1 MVDRLSLPQG
11 VKDYIPEKAE
21 ELRRIEEGLLEE
33 FSRWGYRKVI
43 TPLFEYLEPL
53 SVGLGDELKSK
64 VMKFVDPSTGE
75 IVALRPDITPQIA
88 RIVSTQLIDL
98 TSPLRLCYN
107 GRVVRFE
114 EKGSGKER
122 EIFQVGCELIG
133 LNSAEADAEIIALGI
148 KCLSKSGIKKLVL
161 DIGHTGIL
169 RKLLAKTGDVQPEIE
184 EAIKKKDQEALEK
197 ALRKS
202 NANKNVKD
210 AIKRLPMLYGGREVL
225 EEAKKIVS
233 IRKYIKE
240 LENTLNV
247 VDDYQLDYKVN
258 IDLTELR
265 GFNYYTGVTFEIL
278 SQVRPSPLLRGGR
291 YDELMGKYGRNAPAT
306 GFAVDVESLMD
317 YSKNNVENNQIHF
330 VVIPNKPSLRREA
343 IHLTEWLRSS
353 GFKVILDLNLNPQQ
367 KELRLKENCAS
378 NFYGVILLETP
389 RKLKLV
395 ESRKGS
401 GKEFSNLEELLK
413 GGI

>member
-1 MVDRLSLPQG
+1 MIDRLSHPQG

-21 ELRRIEEGLLEE
+21 ELRRIEDGLLEE
-33 FSRWGYRKVI
+33 FSRWGYRKII

-53 SVGLGDELKSK
+53 SVGLGDDLKSK

-75 IVALRPDITPQIA
+75 IVALRPDITPQVA
-88 RIVSTQLIDL
+88 RIVATQLQDQ
-98 TSPLRLCYN
+98 SPLRLCYN

-122 EIFQVGCELIG
+122 EVFQVGCELVG
-133 LNSAEADAEIIALGI
+133 LKSAEADAEIIALGI
-148 KCLSKSGIKKLVL
+148 KSLGKSGIKKLVL

-169 RKLLAKTGDVQPEIE
+169 RDLLAKTGDLKQEIE
-184 EAIKKKDQEALEK
+184 QAIRKKDQEALEK
-197 ALRKS
+197 AIRKS
-202 NANKNVKD
+202 KAPKSVKD
-210 AIKRLPMLYGGREVL
+210 AIILLPMLYGGRNVL

-240 LENTLNV
+240 LENVLNI
-247 VDDYQLDYKVN
+247 VDDYQLDYEVN

-265 GFNYYTGVTFEIL
+265 GFNYYTGVTFEIISHL
-278 SQVRPSPLLRGGR
+278 IPNPLIRGGR
-291 YDELMGKYGRNAPAT
+291 YDELIGKYGYDTPST
-306 GFAVDVESLMD
+306 GFAVDVESLLNS
-317 YSKNNVENNQIHF
+317 SKNNQENNQIHF
-330 VVIPNKPSLRREA
+330 VVIPKKSSLRRQA

-353 GFKVILDLNLNPQQ
+353 GFKVVLDLNLTPVQ
-367 KELRLKENCAS
+367 RDIRIKENRSS
-378 NFYGVILLETP
+378 NFYGVILLESAS
-389 RKLKLV
+389 KLRLI
-395 ESRKGS
+395 ESRRGS